1 MRFPFLTLA
10 FCVLFVS
17 AASLHAQRRPATTL
31 SNKRPAAVK
40 PAEIGQTAV
49 VIDETLSVLRD
60 RPSLYGQT
68 VMRVGRGRK
77 VQILGSAE
85 ADGVK
90 FYRVAAPSNFGWI
103 QADAVFGKFRA
114 GDEERL
120 ARMVQAAEGFDQL
133 EIAVEFFMLY
143 PTSRFRPSTLLLYG
157 DMIEVAAAKLSKDAS
172 SRLKRP
178 EMAASAAPVHSYYLN
193 FNMLDRYLKLGI
205 VFVFNAATKQYHY
218 DGASWAE
225 IISKFAASPEAA
237 EAKKRMDSLKQKME
251 RTPVKQ

>member
-1 MRFPFLTLA
+1 MKFPFLKFA
-10 FCVLFVS
+10 IVLLVVS
-17 AASLHAQRRPATTL
+17 TISSSAQRRPTTAA
-31 SNKRPAAVK
+31 SIKRAAAIK
-40 PAEIGQTAV
+40 PVEVGQTAV
-49 VIDETLSVLRD
+49 VVDVTLSVLRD

-68 VMRVGRGRK
+68 VMRDGRGRK

-103 QADAVFGKFRA
+103 QADAVFGKFRP

-120 ARMVQAAEGFDQL
+120 ARMVQAADGFDQL

-143 PTSRFRPSTLLLYG
+143 PTSKFRPSTLLLYG
-157 DMIEVAAAKLSKDAS
+157 DLIEVAAAKLSKDAS

-178 EMAASAAPVHSYYLN
+178 EMAASAAPIHSYYLN
-193 FNMLDRYLKLGI
+193 FNMLDRYRKLGI
-205 VFVFNAATKQYHY
+205 VFVFNTATRQYHY

-225 IISKFAASPEAA
+225 ILNKFPTSAEAA
-237 EAKKRMDSLKQKME
+237 EAKKRIDSLKQKME
-251 RTPVKQ
+251 RTPAK

>member
-1 MRFPFLTLA
+1 MKFPFVIFA
-10 FCVLFVS
+10 FGLLFVS
-17 AASLHAQRRPATTL
+17 AASMHAQRSPAATTMV
-31 SNKRPAAVK
+31 KRPAAAK

-49 VIDETLSVLRD
+49 VVDESLSVLRD
-60 RPSLYGQT
+60 RPSLYAQA

-103 QADAVFGKFRA
+103 QADAVFGKFRP

-143 PTSRFRPSTLLLYG
+143 PNSKFRSSTLLLYG
-157 DMIEVAAAKLSKDAS
+157 DLIEVAAAKLSKDAS

-193 FNMLDRYLKLGI
+193 FNMLDRYRKLGI
-205 VFVFNAATKQYHY
+205 VFVFNSATRQYHY

-225 IISKFAASPEAA
+225 IISKFPASPEAA
-237 EAKKRMDSLKQKME
+237 EAKKRMESLKQKME
-251 RTPVKQ
+251 RIPAK